1 MQKSHTS
8 FSSSLNLTNEQVIL
22 IIEAARGHPSLKV
35 LCLESNR
42 IGNAG
47 CEALA
52 TLLQDPGCNL
62 RSLNLLNNPDID
74 YEGATNLTNSLSNNT
89 TMKKLSLSQQNEFSL
104 SQQNSFNISYEHDS
118 HLTRL
123 SIGRAILQNGRYNFA
138 ATTLRGCQN
147 LKQISITNSNMS
159 DEQVVRIIEAAHEGH
174 SSLEKLDLSIN
185 RIGNGGCDALAT
197 LLRDPN
203 SNLRRLYLAV
213 NSIGNDGPTSLA
225 NSLANNT
232 KLRELLLAHN
242 PLVQS
247 VVDIFSK
254 LICNKTSVN
263 NTCMSNHTLE
273 QITLPGN
280 SYHLSPLLQLNKNT
294 NKSFVAIKKILLNHP
309 NNPNIDMEPLFEWG
323 SDGERSLLAL
333 PFVVAWFER
342 ANEAIT
348 DDQEAGS
355 HRICERK
362 LSSIYQFAKAMPLM
376 FIPPAHTKEKN
387 GTKRKKRD
395 ISKRKRDTMGW
406 GEQFYRTYKIKSSK
420 WGQNIGSG

>member
-1 MQKSHTS
+1 M
-8 FSSSLNLTNEQVIL
+8 
-22 IIEAARGHPSLKV
+22 
-35 LCLESNR
+35 
-42 IGNAG
+42 
-47 CEALA
+47 
-52 TLLQDPGCNL
+52 
-62 RSLNLLNNPDID
+62 
-74 YEGATNLTNSLSNNT
+74 LS
-89 TMKKLSLSQQNEFSL
+89 
-104 SQQNSFNISYEHDS
+104 
-118 HLTRL
+118 
-123 SIGRAILQNGRYNFA
+123 
-138 ATTLRGCQN
+138 
-147 LKQISITNSNMS
+147 
-159 DEQVVRIIEAAHEGH
+159 
-174 SSLEKLDLSIN
+174 
-185 RIGNGGCDALAT
+185 
-197 LLRDPN
+197 
-203 SNLRRLYLAV
+203 
-213 NSIGNDGPTSLA
+213 
-225 NSLANNT
+225 
-232 KLRELLLAHN
+232 
-242 PLVQS
+242 
-247 VVDIFSK
+247 IFSK

-406 GEQFYRTYKIKSSK
+406 GEQFA
-420 WGQNIGSG
+420 